1 MESVREWRGAYTDKH
16 MLSLLD
22 LFTTFA
28 GYGEKCAMVYR
39 TGVRRL
45 SFSYGDLHDLAL
57 RMNALLAARGVGEG
71 DRVLIW
77 GPNSPWWGIAF
88 WGITARGAI
97 AVPVDFM
104 SGCDRAE
111 SIANLT
117 EAALVIQ
124 SDYKAE
130 RLTGF
135 QSIILEEIEFLLGEL
150 LPLTATVS
158 KAPGDIAQLI
168 YTSGTTGNPKGVIL
182 THGNLL
188 ANLVQVNRQIPV
200 VTPEYRFL
208 SLLPLSHMF
217 EQMGG
222 FFTPLFHG
230 SRIVY
235 LSTLKPSAI
244 MEALAEEDI
253 HAVVAVP
260 RLLLL
265 LRGSIERELSGK
277 HLAPLFRQLMA
288 IAEYL
293 PPRMKRGLFFPVRQR
308 FGRHFTL
315 FVSGGAPLS
324 PELYS
329 FWERMG
335 FTVVEGYGL
344 TECSPVLTA
353 NTWERQ
359 VPGSVGTPLPGV
371 DIRLAEGEVLARGD
385 NVFPGYYRNEQATRE
400 AFSADGWFRTGDL
413 GEMDGSGC
421 LYIKGRI
428 KELIVTGAGVNVYP
442 DVIESE
448 LNRTAGV
455 REGCVIGLD
464 RGAGEEVHAVLLL
477 DGSGRQAEE
486 IIGEVNARIDPLSRI
501 TGLTIWPETEFPKT
515 TTLKIRKYLVK
526 DEIRKG
532 RGGEGGAALADRLV
546 KIIARVTGSA
556 NDAITE
562 GSILS
567 SDLGLTSIAGLEL
580 VNYLE
585 QEFRIDL
592 EDSLI
597 GPQTK
602 VADLRAV
609 IERRETVLTRERF
622 RFWTN
627 SPPVRGIRMVCDYLL
642 NYPLFR
648 SFVSLEAVGGE
659 LLAEAGEP
667 LFFIANHT
675 SYLDQPSIM
684 FALPGQMRYRTAT
697 AAWAEFFFRNYK
709 NVVQRLWKRLCFEY
723 GSFGLNLFPLPQS
736 GGFRGALRFMG
747 RLADNGISILM
758 FPEGERTRS
767 GEMLPFKSGLG
778 IMAKELG
785 LPVVPVHI
793 SGLEY
798 VFPPGAPWPR
808 RGRVTVTFGEPL
820 RFTRERP
827 DEIVAMAQEAV
838 RRLAGK
844 NRG

>member
-1 MESVREWRGAYTDKH
+1 

-22 LFTTFA
+22 LFADFA
-28 GYGEKCAMVYR
+28 GHGGECAMVYR

-45 SFSYGDLHDLAL
+45 SFSYGDLHRLVL

-88 WGITARGAI
+88 WGIMARGAI

-104 SGCDRAE
+104 SGSDRAE

-135 QSIILEEIEFLLGEL
+135 PSINLEELEFLLGEIP
-150 LPLTATVS
+150 PLAVTVS
-158 KAPGDIAQLI
+158 KTPADIAQLI
-168 YTSGTTGNPKGVIL
+168 FTSGTTGKPKGVML

-188 ANLVQVNRQIPV
+188 ANLIQVNRQIPV
-200 VTPEYRFL
+200 VTPEFRFL

-235 LSTLKPSAI
+235 LRTLKPSAI
-244 MEALAEEDI
+244 MEAFAEEDI
-253 HAVVAVP
+253 RAVIAVP
-260 RLLLL
+260 RLLQL
-265 LRGSIERELSGK
+265 LRGSIEQGLAGK
-277 HLAPLFRQLMA
+277 HLSPLFYRLMA
-288 IAEYL
+288 IAQTL
-293 PPRMKRGLFFPVRQR
+293 PTGMKRALFSPIRRR

-324 PELYS
+324 PDLFS
-329 FWERMG
+329 FWKRMG

-359 VPGSVGTPLPGV
+359 VPGSVGAPLPGV
-371 DIRLAEGEVLARGD
+371 SIRLAEGEVLARGD
-385 NVFPGYYRNEQATRE
+385 NVFPGYYRNEAATSD
-400 AFSADGWFRTGDL
+400 AFTADGWFRTGDL
-413 GEMDGSGC
+413 GEMDSSGW
-421 LYIKGRI
+421 LRIKGRI

-442 DVIESE
+442 DLIEPE

-464 RGAGEEVHAVLLL
+464 RGAGEEVHGVLLL
-477 DGSGRQAEE
+477 DGSGRKPEE
-486 IIGEVNARIDPLSRI
+486 IVVEVNARLDPLSRI
-501 TGLTIWPETEFPKT
+501 TGFTIWPETEFPKT

-526 DEIRKG
+526 EEIRKG
-532 RGGEGGAALADRLV
+532 RGGEGGAAAADRLV
-546 KIIARVTGSA
+546 NIIARVTGTA
-556 NDAITE
+556 PAAITE
-562 GSILS
+562 GATLT

-602 VADLRAV
+602 VADLRAA
-609 IERRETVLTRERF
+609 IEKRETVMTRGRF

-627 SPPVRGIRMVCDYLL
+627 SLPVRGIRMVCDSLL

-648 SFVSLEAVGGE
+648 SFVMLEAVGVE
-659 LLAEAGEP
+659 RLAESGEP
-667 LFFIANHT
+667 LFFVANHT

-697 AAWAEFFFRNYK
+697 AAWAEFFFRNYR
-709 NVVQRLWKRLCFEY
+709 NWVQRLWKRLCFEY
-723 GSFGLNLFPLPQS
+723 GSLGLNLFPLPQS

-758 FPEGERTRS
+758 FPEGERTQSRS
-767 GEMLPFKSGLG
+767 GEMLPFRSGLG
-778 IMAKELG
+778 IMARELG

-798 VFPPGAPWPR
+798 VFPRGAHWPR
-808 RGRVTVTFGEPL
+808 RGRVTVTFGDPI

-827 DEIVAMAQEAV
+827 DEIVAAAEAAL

-844 NRG
+844 TEGEDERDS